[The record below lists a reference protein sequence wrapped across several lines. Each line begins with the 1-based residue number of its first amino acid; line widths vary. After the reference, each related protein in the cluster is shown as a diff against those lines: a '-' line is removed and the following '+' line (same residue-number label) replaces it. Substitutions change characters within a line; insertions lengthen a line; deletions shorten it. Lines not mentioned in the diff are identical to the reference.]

1 MDHLQP
7 SSSKPLQFSH
17 LRLSPFTGPQI
28 STLFSLCSVFHHQDH
43 SFPLNLCLF
52 LWYADPVVVLTM
64 SGDEFSKLLYL
75 RHVNSISDLV
85 FFQLLDFKSQLSF
98 LKPNCRVFLAV
109 WLQIMSHFKYGILCR
124 WAHYI
129 CMYKYF
135 FLYIGIDCFTLIC
148 VFYRAFRHTL
158 GPCFLL
164 K

>member
-28 STLFSLCSVFHHQDH
+28 STLFSLCSVFHHQNH

-52 LWYADPVVVLTM
+52 LWHADPVVVLRM
-64 SGDEFSKLLYL
+64 SGAEFSKLLYL

-85 FFQLLDFKSQLSF
+85 FFQLLDFKSQWSF

-129 CMYKYF
+129 CMYKYIF
-135 FLYIGIDCFTLIC
+135 FFILELIVLLSFVCFIGPFDI
-148 VFYRAFRHTL
+148 H
-158 GPCFLL
+158 
-164 K
+164 